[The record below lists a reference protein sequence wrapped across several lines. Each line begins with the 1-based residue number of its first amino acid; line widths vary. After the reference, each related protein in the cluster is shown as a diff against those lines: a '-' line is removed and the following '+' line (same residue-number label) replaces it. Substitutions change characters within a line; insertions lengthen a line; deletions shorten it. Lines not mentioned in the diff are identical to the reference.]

1 MYRMYNTIK
10 SFVKVTL
17 SMDKEQKQFLDNKSL
32 SLSKL
37 VRKQL
42 HELMEKENGIQVTR
56 PEPSSK
62 SQKGDS
68 I

>member
-1 MYRMYNTIK
+1 
-10 SFVKVTL
+10 
-17 SMDKEQKQFLDNKSL
+17 MDKQQKQFLDNKSL